1 MLKGMGRKDVPGGA
15 SSEGR
20 KQRPARKGSGR
31 RAKRDGEG
39 EGKGGG
45 DRGGG
50 EVDVAALS
58 NVWGAARSRRG
69 SERKEAG
76 AVSLNQVR
84 GGLLGLAE
92 ASGLGTQ
99 KVFSSTAA
107 REQGMN
113 CRVSSI
119 SPQTVHPPGGRST
132 RWHSVCSHGVR
143 SCNPAA
149 VA

>member
-1 MLKGMGRKDVPGGA
+1 MFQVELLARAGNRGQQGKEVGVGQREMERVKGR
-15 SSEGR
+15 
-20 KQRPARKGSGR
+20 
-31 RAKRDGEG
+31 
-39 EGKGGG
+39 GG

-50 EVDVAALS
+50 EVDVAELS

-69 SERKEAG
+69 SEQKEAG